1 MAAMTQTSSYTA
13 FDGDR
18 RFAAGPLAEVALAA
32 KDVTEGQRPH
42 DVLVFDDATGR
53 VVDLYLM
60 GSAEEVAARYA
71 PAPETERGAATPGE
85 EDTPSPGKPPKR
97 RGRGRP
103 KLGVVGRE
111 VTLLPRHWQ
120 WLGSQPGG
128 ASVTLRKLVE
138 RARKENARKDQ
149 MRRAREVAYNFMSAL
164 AGDRPGFEEATR
176 ALFAGDRPKFEAE
189 TEGWPTDVRAY
200 ALELAAGAF
209 PEGS

>member
-1 MAAMTQTSSYTA
+1 MVQTSSYTA

-18 RFAAGPLAEVALAA
+18 RFASGPLAQVALAV
-32 KDVTEGQRPH
+32 KEMIEGQRPH
-42 DVLVFDDATGR
+42 DVLVFDDSTGR
-53 VVDLYLM
+53 VVDLYLT

-71 PAPETERGAATPGE
+71 EAPTTGHEQKQPAEPRQ
-85 EDTPSPGKPPKR
+85 PPKR
-97 RGRGRP
+97 RGPGRP

-111 VTLLPRHWQ
+111 VTLLPRHWE

-138 RARKENARKDQ
+138 KARKENARKDQ
-149 MRRAREVAYNFMSAL
+149 MRRAREVAYNFLSAM

-176 ALFAGDRPKFEAE
+176 ALFAGDRTKLENE
-189 TEGWPTDVRAY
+189 TEGWPADVRGY

-209 PEGS
+209 PESG

>member
-1 MAAMTQTSSYTA
+1 MERSTYTA
-13 FDGDR
+13 FDADR
-18 RFAAGPLAEVALAA
+18 RFASGPLGEVALTV
-32 KDVTEGQRPH
+32 KEVTEGQRPH
-42 DVLVFDDATGR
+42 DVLVFDDSTGR

-71 PAPETERGAATPGE
+71 PEKQTEHRADISE
-85 EDTPSPGKPPKR
+85 EPSVPPKR
-97 RGRGRP
+97 RGPGRP

-138 RARKENARKDQ
+138 KARKQNARADQ
-149 MRRAREVAYNFMSAL
+149 VRRAREVAYRFLSAM

-176 ALFAGDRPKFEAE
+176 ALFAGDRSKFETE